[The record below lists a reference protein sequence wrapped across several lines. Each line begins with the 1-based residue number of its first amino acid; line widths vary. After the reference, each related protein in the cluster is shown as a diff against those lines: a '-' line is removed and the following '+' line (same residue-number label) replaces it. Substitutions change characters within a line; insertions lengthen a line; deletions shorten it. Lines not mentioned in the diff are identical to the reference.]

1 MESENFSSRR
11 WFLKFVGRIGL
22 GFVTATALKGAVG
35 EPQTVESQR
44 ELELQSLEWYRKW
57 IEEGRN
63 VRLVNDQ
70 ETLGELANAQLVDV
84 NLTQGLDVSARPL
97 HYTRQV
103 PHLIQNFQN
112 DSLVEQA
119 WVAPMAE
126 GWVVTVCRYA
136 NLADVD
142 SRYKYLQQKT
152 VKPLDYPNLLED
164 WSNKSTV
171 TLSKTVGELEIAWS
185 VVNTGHQSRPVLQG
199 GRVERGDYT
208 LSITSKKTGEK
219 IVAIG
224 FAGRLIE
231 PGLDVQHAL
240 KNIGLQS
247 LKSYSDLEAGT
258 STAYFNFGS
267 LHLPGVFPLEFSS
280 DLLDPLDEKQITVLI
295 TAIVAYVDTTITPQ
309 VVITAVSTTND

>member
-1 MESENFSSRR
+1 MKLVNEKPPSLADRR
-11 WFLKFVGRIGL
+11 SFLKLTSRIIVG
-22 GFVTATALKGAVG
+22 FFAASALKSAVG
-35 EPQTVESQR
+35 EPQTVESQW

-63 VRLVNDQ
+63 VRLVNEQ
-70 ETLGELANAQLVDV
+70 EALGELANAQLADVD
-84 NLTQGLDVSARPL
+84 LTQGLDVSARPL
-97 HYTRQV
+97 QYVWQIS
-103 PHLIQNFQN
+103 HLIQNHQN
-112 DSLVEQA
+112 DGLVEQT

-126 GWVVTVCRYA
+126 GWVATVCRYA

-142 SRYKYLQQKT
+142 SHYENLQQKT
-152 VKPLDYPNLLED
+152 VQSLDYPNLLKD

-224 FAGRLIE
+224 LAGRLIE

-258 STAYFNFGS
+258 STAYYNFGS

-280 DLLDPLDEKQITVLI
+280 DLLAPLDEKQITVLI

-309 VVITAVSTTND
+309 VVLITV